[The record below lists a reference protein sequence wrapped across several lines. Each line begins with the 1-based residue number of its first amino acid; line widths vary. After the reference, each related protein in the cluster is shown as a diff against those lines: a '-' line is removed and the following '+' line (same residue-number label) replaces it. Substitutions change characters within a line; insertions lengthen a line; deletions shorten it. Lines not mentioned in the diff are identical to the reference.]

1 MKTTIPK
8 PRTPDSG
15 LIFTQGVWKC
25 HFTRAG
31 KRHYRSLRTTDKSI
45 ARDRRD
51 ALYASL
57 RAAGATVPD
66 TRLPLDPDDERGIY
80 RVKPYLVRLHGVH
93 VGNYET
99 REEAVAAKREYL
111 LRREGGNQ

>member
-8 PRTPDSG
+8 PLGPDFG
-15 LIFTQGVWKC
+15 LVFTQGVWKA

-31 KRHYRSLRTTDKSI
+31 KRHYRSLRTVDKDT

-57 RAAGATVPD
+57 RAAGATHPD
-66 TRLPLDPDDERGIY
+66 TRRPLDPDDERGIY

-99 REEAVAAKREYL
+99 HAEAVAAKREYL
-111 LRREGGNQ
+111 RTLKGGAA